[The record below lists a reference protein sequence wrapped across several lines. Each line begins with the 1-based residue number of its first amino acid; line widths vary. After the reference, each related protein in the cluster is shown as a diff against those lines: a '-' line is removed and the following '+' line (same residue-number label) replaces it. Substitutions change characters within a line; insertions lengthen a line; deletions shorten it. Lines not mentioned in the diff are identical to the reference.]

1 MITELNKDNLYR
13 ITSNLSFKDYQIA
26 LNRYK
31 QHHKT
36 IRYADFSY
44 SLSSETIEALEH
56 YKTACQQ
63 DITAD
68 QEEQIKAYLLKIRFA
83 YPNLW
88 EQTNPNYE
96 QWKSV
101 KDSNKTVN

>member
-1 MITELNKDNLYR
+1 MITEQNKDNLYR
-13 ITSNLSFKDYQIA
+13 ITSNLSFSDYQIA

-31 QHHKT
+31 QHHKN

-44 SLSSETIEALEH
+44 SLSSETIEAKEF
-56 YKTACQQ
+56 YGMACKQ
-63 DITAD
+63 DITID
-68 QEEQIKAYLLKIRFA
+68 QEEEIKAYLLKIRLA
-83 YPNLW
+83 YPDLW

-101 KDSNKTVN
+101 KGVK